1 MTESTTADAASDDD
15 GGLWVATPANSL
27 IARGASCCVWCVAR
41 IFPERARRSWA
52 VLLTDEAV
60 HPLRLADLFLE
71 LVIDRDNEFAF
82 VRNAPSEDAPKA
94 VRSEALTFLDTAM
107 LLVLRQTLL
116 SEEGRGRVIV
126 GQAEVFE
133 QLAVFRTPDRDEKD
147 FASRV
152 NSSWNKM
159 QNKLRVL
166 HAVGDDRAEISP
178 VLRLLVD
185 ADQIRAI
192 TSSTTGSPE
201 RAEEN
206 PLPRRR
212 MPRMTQNDDAELPH
226 RRAEVDP
233 TRPGQWRLAQIEL
246 VNWGTFAGH
255 VSVDVARAWPP
266 VHRRIRIGQ
275 VVATRRD
282 CRRPH
287 PRQVAAP
294 QRGGSGWC
302 FRQSDRTLM
311 SYVRGAWS
319 KEADETADRATT
331 TYLRSK
337 ATWSGILLR
346 YENLRDEPVVLL
358 RVFHAPARAPNRPR

>member
-1 MTESTTADAASDDD
+1 MTESTRADVAPDEH
-15 GGLWVATPANSL
+15 GGLWHGDAGELPDRTRRVLLRLVRGPYLSG
-27 IARGASCCVWCVAR
+27 AREAQL
-41 IFPERARRSWA
+41 WA

-60 HPLRLADLFLE
+60 LRSRLADLFLE

-116 SEEGRGRVIV
+116 SEEGRVIV

-192 TSSTTGSPE
+192 TSEYHRIAREGGGESAAPST
-201 RAEEN
+201 
-206 PLPRRR
+206 
-212 MPRMTQNDDAELPH
+212 DAEDDT
-226 RRAEVDP
+226 E
-233 TRPGQWRLAQIEL
+233 
-246 VNWGTFAGH
+246 
-255 VSVDVARAWPP
+255 
-266 VHRRIRIGQ
+266 
-275 VVATRRD
+275 
-282 CRRPH
+282 
-287 PRQVAAP
+287 
-294 QRGGSGWC
+294 
-302 FRQSDRTLM
+302 
-311 SYVRGAWS
+311 
-319 KEADETADRATT
+319 
-331 TYLRSK
+331 
-337 ATWSGILLR
+337 
-346 YENLRDEPVVLL
+346 
-358 RVFHAPARAPNRPR
+358 

>member
-1 MTESTTADAASDDD
+1 MTEPTTADVAPDEHT
-15 GGLWVATPANSL
+15 GLWRGDAGELPDRTRRVLLRLVRGPYLSG
-27 IARGASCCVWCVAR
+27 AREAQL
-41 IFPERARRSWA
+41 WA

-60 HPLRLADLFLE
+60 LRSRLADLFLE

-192 TSSTTGSPE
+192 TAEYQRIARE
-201 RAEEN
+201 RE
-206 PLPRRR
+206 
-212 MPRMTQNDDAELPH
+212 
-226 RRAEVDP
+226 
-233 TRPGQWRLAQIEL
+233 G
-246 VNWGTFAGH
+246 GG
-255 VSVDVARAWPP
+255 
-266 VHRRIRIGQ
+266 
-275 VVATRRD
+275 
-282 CRRPH
+282 
-287 PRQVAAP
+287 AAP
-294 QRGGSGWC
+294 STDTED
-302 FRQSDRTLM
+302 QS
-311 SYVRGAWS
+311 
-319 KEADETADRATT
+319 E
-331 TYLRSK
+331 
-337 ATWSGILLR
+337 
-346 YENLRDEPVVLL
+346 
-358 RVFHAPARAPNRPR
+358 

>member
-1 MTESTTADAASDDD
+1 MTESTTADVTPDEH
-15 GGLWVATPANSL
+15 GGLWRGDAGELPDRTRRVLLRLVRGPYLSG
-27 IARGASCCVWCVAR
+27 AREAQL
-41 IFPERARRSWA
+41 WA

-60 HPLRLADLFLE
+60 LRSRLADLFLE

-192 TSSTTGSPE
+192 TSEYHRIAREGGGESAASST
-201 RAEEN
+201 
-206 PLPRRR
+206 
-212 MPRMTQNDDAELPH
+212 DAEDDT
-226 RRAEVDP
+226 E
-233 TRPGQWRLAQIEL
+233 
-246 VNWGTFAGH
+246 
-255 VSVDVARAWPP
+255 
-266 VHRRIRIGQ
+266 
-275 VVATRRD
+275 
-282 CRRPH
+282 
-287 PRQVAAP
+287 
-294 QRGGSGWC
+294 
-302 FRQSDRTLM
+302 
-311 SYVRGAWS
+311 
-319 KEADETADRATT
+319 
-331 TYLRSK
+331 
-337 ATWSGILLR
+337 
-346 YENLRDEPVVLL
+346 
-358 RVFHAPARAPNRPR
+358 